1 MYIDGLGIRMVRLDS
16 SRGSSPSGGVP
27 MGDSESIVSVYVYDE
42 VPVDVERGLRWVEGG
57 RNGEGDGV

>member
-1 MYIDGLGIRMVRLDS
+1 MVRLDS

-42 VPVDVERGLRWVEGG
+42 VPVDVERGLR
-57 RNGEGDGV
+57 